1 MHCIAFR
8 SVMFC
13 SVMFLYIILHHIVS
27 HYIVLH
33 QCMHEYI
40 QKCRHIDIQAY
51 IHAYTR
57 TKMHTWY
64 MHACIHA
71 CMHPSIYPSMHA
83 CIHSNMQAW
92 CIPTYLLAYI
102 PLILQYL
109 EVCNSF
115 FHVFFYA
122 SSLLNKWKNPFLATC
137 RVSQTER
144 RLGRRWCTVWWWT
157 VSPTATSRM
166 IRATSPHSSSR
177 TEGNQLLSVKNL
189 HVRKLYWDETKLYWE
204 FYRGFRHCSTGCIG
218 WA

>member
-1 MHCIAFR
+1 MHCIAVR

-33 QCMHEYI
+33 QCMHAYI

-64 MHACIHA
+64 MHACIHPSIHP
-71 CMHPSIYPSMHA
+71 CMHAYIQTCKLDAYPHTYL
-83 CIHSNMQAW
+83 H
-92 CIPTYLLAYI
+92 TYLLFCSISKFAI
-102 PLILQYL
+102 
-109 EVCNSF
+109 
-115 FHVFFYA
+115 VFFMFFFLCII
-122 SSLLNKWKNPFLATC
+122 SVEQVKNPFLATC

-189 HVRKLYWDETKLYWE
+189 HVRELYWDETKLYWE